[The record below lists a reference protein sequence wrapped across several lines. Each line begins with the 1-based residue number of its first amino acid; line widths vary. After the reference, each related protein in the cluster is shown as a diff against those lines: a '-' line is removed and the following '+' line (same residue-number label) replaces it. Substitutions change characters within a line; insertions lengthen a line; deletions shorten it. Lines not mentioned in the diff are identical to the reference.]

1 MTSKKKILIV
11 EDDRML
17 CTIFNMFINEL
28 GYELIDFASSGEEAL
43 NIISMNSPD
52 VILMDIHL
60 EGGLDGIE
68 TTKAIQKKHDI
79 PIIYI
84 SSDVEDDTVTS
95 AILSNTYGFLV
106 KPIYKEA
113 LGVTIEFAY
122 KKHQLDLG
130 WRKKLKS

>member
-1 MTSKKKILIV
+1 MVGKKKILIV

-28 GYELIDFASSGEEAL
+28 GYELLDFAASGKDAL
-43 NIISMNSPD
+43 YLIEKEKPD
-52 VILMDIHL
+52 VVLMDIHL
-60 EGGLDGIE
+60 EGDMDGIE
-68 TTKAIQKKHDI
+68 TSKKIKKNFDI

-84 SSDVEDDTVTS
+84 SSDVEDETITNS
-95 AILSNTYGFLV
+95 ILSNTYGFLV

-122 KKHQLDLG
+122 KKHQIDN
-130 WRKKLKS
+130 KMK

>member
-1 MTSKKKILIV
+1 MVGKKKILIV

-28 GYELIDFASSGEEAL
+28 GYELLDFAANGKDAL
-43 NIISMNSPD
+43 NLIEKEKPD
-52 VILMDIHL
+52 VVLMDIHL
-60 EGGLDGIE
+60 EGDMDGIE
-68 TTKAIQKKHDI
+68 TSRKIKKNYDI
-79 PIIYI
+79 PVIYI
-84 SSDVEDDTVTS
+84 SSDVEDETITN

-122 KKHQLDLG
+122 KKHQIDN
-130 WRKKLKS
+130 KMK

>member
-1 MTSKKKILIV
+1 MADKKKILIV

-28 GYELIDFASSGEEAL
+28 GYELLDFAASGKDAINL
-43 NIISMNSPD
+43 IKKNRPD

-60 EGGLDGIE
+60 EGEMDGVE
-68 TTKAIQKKHDI
+68 TSDKIMKTFDI

-84 SSDVEDDTVTS
+84 SSDVEDDTVTK
-95 AILSNTYGFLV
+95 AIMSNTYGFLV

-122 KKHQLDLG
+122 KKHQLD
-130 WRKKLKS
+130 KKIKH

>member
-1 MTSKKKILIV
+1 MVGKKKILIV

-28 GYELIDFASSGEEAL
+28 GYELLDFAASGKDAL
-43 NIISMNSPD
+43 YLIEKEKPD
-52 VILMDIHL
+52 VVLMDIHL
-60 EGGLDGIE
+60 EGDMNGIE
-68 TTKAIQKKHDI
+68 TSQEIKKNFDI

-84 SSDVEDDTVTS
+84 SSDVEDETITN

-122 KKHQLDLG
+122 KKHQID
-130 WRKKLKS
+130 KKMK